1 MKNFSVQKWTSKDWG
16 VDLNRI
22 AIREKEKD
30 TLQVSEKD
38 LIFDQF
44 FTQHKEMFRDR
55 SRLHLRAYQHHV
67 VKIVDKMMVK

>member
-38 LIFDQF
+38 LILDQF
-44 FTQHKEMFRDR
+44 FTQTQGNVPRPLETTPP
-55 SRLHLRAYQHHV
+55 RLSTPCC
-67 VKIVDKMMVK
+67 KDC

>member
-30 TLQVSEKD
+30 TLQVKRERSNFRSVFYTTQGNVPRPLETTPPRLSTPCCKD
-38 LIFDQF
+38 C
-44 FTQHKEMFRDR
+44 
-55 SRLHLRAYQHHV
+55 
-67 VKIVDKMMVK
+67 